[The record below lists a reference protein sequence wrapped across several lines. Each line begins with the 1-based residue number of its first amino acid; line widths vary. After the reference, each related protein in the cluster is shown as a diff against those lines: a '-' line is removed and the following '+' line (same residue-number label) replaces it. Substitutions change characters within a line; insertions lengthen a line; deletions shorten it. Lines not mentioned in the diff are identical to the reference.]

1 MKYWGEKMKKKIM
14 FSMLFLICFIITGC
28 GSENEKSVLSK
39 LEKKIKNTDTYQI
52 TGNLSIHSNEDEYL
66 YDVSVSYEKDDNFR
80 VLLKNKTN
88 NHEQIILRNTDGVY
102 VLTPSL
108 NKSFKFQ
115 SDWPYNSSQSYI
127 LQPLLKDL
135 QNEQDREFKKTKNGY
150 EFITKVNYVSNK
162 NLVKQKIVLD
172 KDLNFKTVEVMDK
185 SGNVSISMKF
195 QKIDYKASFKK
206 NYFNLKDNMEV
217 ARTTVTPAKEVS
229 KMDDIIY
236 PMYIPKNTKLESQDK
251 VDKEVGE
258 RVILTFNGDNPFV
271 FVQET
276 AATSKDM
283 TVTPVDG
290 EPVLLAS
297 GVGAA
302 TDSSVSWVDDGI
314 EYYIATSKLSTEELL
329 SVVNSVSVMPI
340 GK

>member
-1 MKYWGEKMKKKIM
+1 MNG
-14 FSMLFLICFIITGC
+14 
-28 GSENEKSVLSK
+28 K
-39 LEKKIKNTDTYQI
+39 LR
-52 TGNLSIHSNEDEYL
+52 IHSNEDEYL
-66 YDVSVSYEKDDNFR
+66 YDVSVSYNKEDNFR

-88 NHEQIILRNTDGVY
+88 NHEQIILRNEDGVY

-115 SDWPYNSSQSYI
+115 SEWPYNSSQSYI

-135 QNEQDREFKKTKNGY
+135 QNEQDREFKKTKDGY

-162 NLVKQKIVLD
+162 NLVKQKIVMD
-172 KDLNFKTVEVMDK
+172 KDLNMKQVTVLDKEGTASIIMDF
-185 SGNVSISMKF
+185 S
-195 QKIDYKASFKK
+195 KIDYKAKFKK

-217 ARTTVTPAKEVS
+217 ARTTLSPTKEVS
-229 KMDDIIY
+229 KLDDIIY
-236 PMYIPKNTKLESQDK
+236 PMYIPKNTRLESQDK

-258 RVILTFNGDNPFV
+258 RVILTFKGDNPFV

-276 AATSKDM
+276 ANVTDDM
-283 TVTPVDG
+283 AIVPIEG
-290 EPVLLAS
+290 EPVMLAS
-297 GVGAA
+297 GVGIA
-302 TDSSVSWVDDGI
+302 TDSSVTWVDDNM
-314 EYYIATSKLSTEELL
+314 EYYVATSKLSQEELL

>member
-1 MKYWGEKMKKKIM
+1 MKKRIAFLILICGCFLLSGCGKESAKSVVNDLEKRLEKMDAYQV
-14 FSMLFLICFIITGC
+14 TG
-28 GSENEKSVLSK
+28 
-39 LEKKIKNTDTYQI
+39 D
-52 TGNLSIHSNEDEYL
+52 LSIYSNEDQYA
-66 YDVSVSYEKDDNFR
+66 YDVTVSYQKDNQFR

-88 NHEQIILRNTDGVY
+88 NHEQIILRNDDGIY

-127 LQPLLKDL
+127 LQPLLDDMK
-135 QNEQDREFKKTKNGY
+135 NEEDREFKTTDDGY
-150 EFITKVNYVSNK
+150 EFTTKVNYVSNQ

-172 KDLNFKTVEVMDK
+172 KNLNFKTVEVYDK
-185 SGNVSISMKF
+185 NGNISISMKF
-195 QKIDYKASFKK
+195 KKIDDNASFKK
-206 NYFNLKDNMEV
+206 NYFALNNNMEV
-217 ARTTVTPAKEVS
+217 ARGNVEEEKEVS

-236 PMYIPKNTKLESQDK
+236 PMYIPKNTSLESQDK
-251 VDKEVGE
+251 VDKETGE
-258 RVILTFNGDNPFV
+258 RVILTFAGANPFV

-276 AATSKDM
+276 SPVSSEM
-283 TVTPVDG
+283 IVTPVDG

-297 GVGAA
+297 GIGAL
-302 TDSSVSWVDDGI
+302 TDSSVTWIDDNI
-314 EYYIATSKLSTEELL
+314 EYYITASSLSQEEML